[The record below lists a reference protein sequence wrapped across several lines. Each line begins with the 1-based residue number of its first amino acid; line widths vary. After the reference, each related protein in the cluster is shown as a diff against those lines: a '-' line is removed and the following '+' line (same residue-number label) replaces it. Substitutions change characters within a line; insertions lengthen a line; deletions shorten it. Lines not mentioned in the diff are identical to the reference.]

1 MKVHRAAAHL
11 DLDVVAETMDG
22 VSEDL
27 NRRLWEF
34 MTDVD
39 RPIDGPL
46 YETPGDA
53 LGQGPNILADHWHK
67 FTEDEQRE
75 LSAILEREVIL

>member
-1 MKVHRAAAHL
+1 MKVHDSAKYYN
-11 DLDVVAETMDG
+11 LDVVAETMDG

-27 NRRLWEF
+27 YRRLWSF
-34 MTDVD
+34 MTDVE

-53 LGQGPNILADHWHK
+53 IGQGPNILADHWSK
-67 FTEDEQRE
+67 FTEEEQRE
-75 LSAILEREVIL
+75 LSLILEREG